1 MATGVKLKKFDGSE
15 NVFIWLSNF
24 ENWQKFHNESDAQ
37 ALLAIGCN
45 FEGQAA
51 TWFHS
56 LTDQQKSNMQQFEQC
71 LKDRFAPNEATF
83 SLMGIKQDIS
93 ENTDAYLAR
102 AEKIALRHNLP
113 ELYKVQFI
121 VNGLHNNI
129 KSRIIAKQPKTF
141 QTLREAIVIAK
152 AELECTEKTGN
163 PLSEVTLKA
172 FAAQIK
178 DSLREELCSLS
189 ATNSDPG
196 NRQSK
201 NRRQQPWQQ
210 PAQQPWQRPQ
220 QQQWQQLV
228 PQSWQRH
235 QQQQWQQYPHQP
247 PQQQWQQTPQ
257 QQWQQ
262 TPTAAHGNQR
272 GRSCPGCGTP
282 GLSNVFLIMS
292 LLSLLVLCPPV
303 MLLQSNDLIMESSL
317 NQPINF
323 TWDRNIGPTHSRSH
337 YRKRF
342 TQTENCTVTTP
353 HSASTANIL
362 LKH

>member
-1 MATGVKLKKFDGSE
+1 M
-15 NVFIWLSNF
+15 FIWLSNF

-56 LTDQQKSNMQQFEQC
+56 LTDQQKSNMQQFKQC

-102 AEKIALRHNLP
+102 AEKIALGHNLP

-141 QTLREAIVIAK
+141 QNLREAIVIAK
-152 AELECTEKTGN
+152 AELECTENTGN
-163 PLSEVTLKA
+163 PFSEVTLKA

-189 ATNSDPG
+189 ATNSDTG

-220 QQQWQQLV
+220 QQQWQQPV
-228 PQSWQRH
+228 PQSWQRP

-272 GRSCPGCGTP
+272 GRSCPGCGKSCYP
-282 GLSNVFLIMS
+282 RYS
-292 LLSLLVLCPPV
+292 CPAYNHFCTKCDTWSHFEEVCRGNRRKPNFA
-303 MLLQSNDLIMESSL
+303 LTRQHYNTNQS
-317 NQPINF
+317 Q
-323 TWDRNIGPTHSRSH
+323 
-337 YRKRF
+337 
-342 TQTENCTVTTP
+342 
-353 HSASTANIL
+353 
-362 LKH
+362 